1 MSSAS
6 YTWIEGSRVQLQ
18 PDFQKISIDG
28 LQKIDVW
35 LGSDLKPSEICNIL
49 EEKDKH
55 RINVLLRFFLI
66 EIFIT

>member
-35 LGSDLKPSEICNIL
+35 LGSDLKQSEICNIL
-49 EEKDKH
+49 EEK
-55 RINVLLRFFLI
+55 R
-66 EIFIT
+66 